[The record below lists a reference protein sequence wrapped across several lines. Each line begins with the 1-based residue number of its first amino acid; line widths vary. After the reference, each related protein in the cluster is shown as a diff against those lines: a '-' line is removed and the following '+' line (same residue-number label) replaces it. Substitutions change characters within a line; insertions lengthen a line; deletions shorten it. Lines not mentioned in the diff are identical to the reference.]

1 MKESLGTLFFMARNL
16 NAQLMVTKVKTG
28 HEGDMSEVKVRR
40 NEIEGIKIDI
50 KITLLGGEGAGKS
63 TLIGV
68 LISGKR
74 DNGKGQARTYVFR
87 HKHEI
92 LDGRT
97 SSIS

>member
-1 MKESLGTLFFMARNL
+1 M
-16 NAQLMVTKVKTG
+16 
-28 HEGDMSEVKVRR
+28 
-40 NEIEGIKIDI
+40 
-50 KITLLGGEGAGKS
+50 LGGEGAGKS

-68 LISGKR
+68 LISGKK
-74 DNGKGQARTYVFR
+74 DNGKGLARTKVFR